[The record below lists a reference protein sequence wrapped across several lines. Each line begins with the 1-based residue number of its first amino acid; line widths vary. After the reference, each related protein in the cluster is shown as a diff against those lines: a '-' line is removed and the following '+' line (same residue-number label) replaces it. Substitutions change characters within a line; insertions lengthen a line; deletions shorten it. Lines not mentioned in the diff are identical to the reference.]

1 MDWNQT
7 LTEQLDALTVQLAE
21 RGEEKNTLLGQRFD
35 LKEQRRYFR
44 AQLRDARREE
54 NLSRIEQIECRLGE
68 ITQQLEALE
77 NELQQVEE
85 EIEGM
90 EAEMEELLDRIDQP
104 KAPTYDHEERIQAAV
119 DRINRTMRKGFLKMA
134 DRLEQLD
141 FDKMSEDVRGAATK
155 AAETVSGAAN
165 DAAKSVEVAWKATKE
180 NWEQPGGIG
189 DYRISGSGV
198 IDGGCYNHIVVSGSC
213 KISSDLI
220 CRELKVSGALH
231 ACGGVDCSG
240 MLRGSGSIHCEGR
253 VLAGSFHCSGGGNLE
268 QDLESGAIRA
278 AGGLHIKGSL
288 KGTEVRCT
296 GGLRVGG
303 DIEAEHFS
311 SIGMLQ
317 VEGMINA
324 ETVQIQL
331 GVSPCRVGSIGGG
344 AVHVTQGSRLLALN
358 PCRLSCDSIEGD
370 QIDLELVH
378 AKVVRGGAVTI
389 RRGCEID
396 QIEYTE
402 SCTIEDG
409 AKVTHLAKV

>member
-141 FDKMSEDVRGAATK
+141 FDKMSEDVRWAATK
-155 AAETVSGAAN
+155 AAETVSAQPTTQQNLLKWHGKQPRRIGSNPAA
-165 DAAKSVEVAWKATKE
+165 SVIIES
-180 NWEQPGGIG
+180 PG
-189 DYRISGSGV
+189 
-198 IDGGCYNHIVVSGSC
+198 
-213 KISSDLI
+213 
-220 CRELKVSGALH
+220 
-231 ACGGVDCSG
+231 
-240 MLRGSGSIHCEGR
+240 
-253 VLAGSFHCSGGGNLE
+253 
-268 QDLESGAIRA
+268 
-278 AGGLHIKGSL
+278 
-288 KGTEVRCT
+288 
-296 GGLRVGG
+296 VG
-303 DIEAEHFS
+303 
-311 SIGMLQ
+311 
-317 VEGMINA
+317 
-324 ETVQIQL
+324 
-331 GVSPCRVGSIGGG
+331 
-344 AVHVTQGSRLLALN
+344 
-358 PCRLSCDSIEGD
+358 
-370 QIDLELVH
+370 
-378 AKVVRGGAVTI
+378 
-389 RRGCEID
+389 
-396 QIEYTE
+396 
-402 SCTIEDG
+402 
-409 AKVTHLAKV
+409 